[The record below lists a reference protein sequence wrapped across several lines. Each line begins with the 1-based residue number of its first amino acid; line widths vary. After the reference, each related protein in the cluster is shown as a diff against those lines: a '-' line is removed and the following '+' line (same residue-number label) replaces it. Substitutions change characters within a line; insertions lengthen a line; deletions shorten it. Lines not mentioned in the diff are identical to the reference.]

1 MTSADIHP
9 LPPDQVESRQLCKTL
24 QVSVEINTVLEHEEK
39 LYLHT
44 DLWKPVVWRK
54 ETFANK
60 PIPPFAFK
68 SLLLCTKFLLH
79 IIHFRET
86 VIWITMA
93 LSQTEKCTVRNK
105 ENCWSEKSHLLLN
118 SSGKQGAASA
128 SCGAKLL
135 RVYRTSVLEE
145 RASCQLKREGG
156 QNLQGKAWRSGNSLV
171 GELQG

>member
-1 MTSADIHP
+1 MTSADTHP
-9 LPPDQVESRQLCKTL
+9 LPPDQVESRQLCKTF

-60 PIPPFAFK
+60 PIPPFAFE

-86 VIWITMA
+86 LIWITMA

-128 SCGAKLL
+128 SCGAKPTEH
-135 RVYRTSVLEE
+135 RRWRS

-156 QNLQGKAWRSGNSLV
+156 QNFQGKAWRSGNSLV